1 MKRLLG
7 LAGLLLLLL
16 TALAPAAL
24 AAEPLSHSGRV
35 LISTQGDVT
44 IPEGDE
50 ADVVLVVEGTADVRG
65 VVNTLVV
72 IEGAANLTGATVET
86 VVAVRSSIEVDGAT
100 VVFGEV
106 QTLDSLVHQNGNP
119 DIHGGIVDLSSRWL
133 EMGAVLAPALAILW
147 LGFGLATL
155 AAGLLLAGLAARQVR
170 AAEQLISTQP
180 VLTFVAGILGA
191 IVIPVAA
198 VLLFP
203 TLIGAPLG
211 FGILVVA
218 LPMVAFAG
226 YLVAATWIGEWTLR
240 RLSAGGHEHE
250 RPYAGV
256 LLGVILLSAIGL
268 VPVLSIVVAIAS
280 LFGFGAV
287 LLLGIRTLVGTAT
300 SSLPRPGPAP
310 VASSA

>member
-7 LAGLLLLLL
+7 LAGLVLLVL

-24 AAEPLSHSGRV
+24 AAEPLSDSGRV
-35 LISTQGDVT
+35 LVSTQGDVT
-44 IPEGDE
+44 IPKGDQ
-50 ADVVLVVEGTADVRG
+50 ADVVVVVDGTADVQG

-72 IEGAANLTGATVET
+72 VEGTANLTGATVET
-86 VVAVRSSIEVDGAT
+86 VVAVRSSVEIDGAT

-106 QTLDSLVHQNGNP
+106 QTFDALVHQTGSP
-119 DIHGGIVDLSSRWL
+119 DIHGGIVDLSNRWL

-180 VLTFVAGILGA
+180 VLTFVAGILGV
-191 IVIPVAA
+191 IVIPVGA

-218 LPMVAFAG
+218 LPMVAFVG
-226 YLVAATWIGEWTLR
+226 YLVAATWVGEWTLR
-240 RLSAGGHEHE
+240 RLSSGVHD

-256 LLGVILLSAIGL
+256 LLGVILLGAIGL
-268 VPVLSIVVAIAS
+268 VPVLGFVVAIAS

-287 LLLGIRTLVGTAT
+287 LLLGIRTFVGTPT
-300 SSLPRPGPAP
+300 GSLTRPGPAP

>member
-1 MKRLLG
+1 MKRFLG
-7 LAGLLLLLL
+7 LVALLLLVL

-24 AAEPLSHSGRV
+24 AAEPLADSGRV
-35 LISTQGDVT
+35 LVSTQGDVT
-44 IPEGDE
+44 IPAGDQ
-50 ADVVLVVEGTADVRG
+50 ADVVVVVEGTANVQG

-72 IEGAANLTGATVET
+72 VEGSANLAGATVET
-86 VVAVRSSIEVDGAT
+86 VVAVRSTVEVDGGT
-100 VVFGEV
+100 VVYGEI
-106 QTLDSLVHQNGNP
+106 QTFDALVHQNGSP
-119 DIHGGIVDLSSRWL
+119 DIHGGVVDLSGRWL

-180 VLTFVAGILGA
+180 VLTFAAGLVGA

-198 VLLFP
+198 ILLFP

-218 LPMVAFAG
+218 LPLVAFAG
-226 YLVAATWIGEWTLR
+226 YLVAAVWIGEWVLR
-240 RLSAGGHEHE
+240 RLSTGERA
-250 RPYAGV
+250 RPYAAV
-256 LLGVILLSAIGL
+256 LLGVVLLSALGL
-268 VPVLSIVVAIAS
+268 VPILSIGVAIAS

-287 LLLGIRTLVGTAT
+287 LLLGARTLAGMPAAPLT
-300 SSLPRPGPAP
+300 RPGPVP
-310 VASSA
+310 MASGA